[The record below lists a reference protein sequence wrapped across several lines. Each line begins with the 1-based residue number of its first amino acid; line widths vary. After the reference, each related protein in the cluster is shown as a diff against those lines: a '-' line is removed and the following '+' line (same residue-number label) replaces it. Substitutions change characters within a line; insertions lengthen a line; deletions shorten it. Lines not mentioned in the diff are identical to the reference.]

1 MSEFKRGMKAG
12 LPICFGYLSVS
23 FSFGIIAVVTG
34 LTWWQ
39 AVIVS
44 MTNVT
49 SAGQLAGVSIMV
61 NPMQYFAMFLSQL
74 TINVRYSFMSVSLS
88 QKTHEKFA
96 GIYRWLLGF
105 MMTDEIF
112 GVAVK
117 EKEVTRGFFFGMG
130 VVAYI
135 GWATGTALGAILGD
149 VLPARLLSALG
160 IALYAMF
167 VAIVVPEMTEHK
179 SVVVVVILAIIF
191 SCAFRYIPVLSNVSA
206 GISIS
211 ICAIVAA
218 IICALV
224 FPVPDS
230 SDESDEI

>member
-23 FSFGIIAVVTG
+23 FSFGIIAVLTG

-88 QKTHEKFA
+88 QKTHEKFS

-105 MMTDEIF
+105 FMTDEIF

-167 VAIVVPEMTEHK
+167 VAIVVPEMKEHK
-179 SVVVVVILAIIF
+179 SVVVVVILAIVF
-191 SCAFRYIPVLSNVSA
+191 SCAFRYIPALSNVSG

-218 IICALV
+218 VICALV
-224 FPVPDS
+224 FPVPTSDDDS
-230 SDESDEI
+230 DDL